1 MKRFLKQ
8 FDLKSDLPIHVST
21 LLEENKDAI
30 VESIIVGRHPVYLQE
45 LSKVILGHQTFFH
58 CYLVFNT
65 NKGKFFLEK
74 NPRIHLTKDVPEM
87 KEFVELTEVPRYTMK
102 EYIEKTQKFMGD
114 KFIYY
119 DCSTSN
125 CQHFINGLL
134 QGNGLSE
141 LDFVKQ
147 DVVSFLKT
155 YEFMNFGIKIF
166 TRFKGYFDILI
177 KGGIYT
183 FLTYIL
189 IVVLY
194 KILKEIKCLL
204 HTMKGFSFN
213 ISVSFTSSIN
223 LSPKNG

>member
-8 FDLKSDLPIHVST
+8 FDLKSEFPIHVSS
-21 LLEENKDAI
+21 LLDENKDAI
-30 VESIIVGRHPVYLQE
+30 VESITVGRHPVYLQE

-87 KEFVELTEVPRYTMK
+87 KETVDLTDVPRYTMK
-102 EYIEKTQKFMGD
+102 KYMENAHKFMG
-114 KFIYY
+114 KNFINY

-125 CQHFINGLL
+125 CQHFINGILK
-134 QGNGLSE
+134 GNGLSE

-147 DVVSFLKT
+147 DVVSFLKA
-155 YEFMNFGIKIF
+155 YAFMNVGIKIF
-166 TRFKGYFDILI
+166 TRFKGYIDILI

-183 FLTYIL
+183 LLTYGL

-194 KILKEIKCLL
+194 KIIKELKVLL
-204 HTMKGFSFN
+204 QTGFSFD
-213 ISVSFTSSIN
+213 VSLTFSSKIKLTPN
-223 LSPKNG
+223 

>member
-8 FDLKSDLPIHVST
+8 FDLKSDIPIHVSS
-21 LLEENKDAI
+21 LLEETKDAV
-30 VESIIVGRHPVYLQE
+30 VESITVGRHPVYLQE
-45 LSKVILGHQTFFH
+45 LSKVLLGHQTFFH

-74 NPRIHLTKDVPEM
+74 NPRIHLTKDVPVM
-87 KEFVELTEVPRYTMK
+87 KETVELTNVPKYSMK
-102 EYIEKTQKFMGD
+102 EYLDKTRKFMGD

-134 QGNGLSE
+134 QGNGLPE

-147 DVVSFLKT
+147 DVVSFLQT
-155 YEFMNFGIKIF
+155 YEFMDFGIKLF
-166 TRFKGYFDILI
+166 TRFKGYIDILI

-183 FLTYIL
+183 LLTYLL

-194 KILKEIKCLL
+194 KIVKELKCLL

-213 ISVSFTSSIN
+213 VSASFTSSIK
-223 LSPKNG
+223 LSPN